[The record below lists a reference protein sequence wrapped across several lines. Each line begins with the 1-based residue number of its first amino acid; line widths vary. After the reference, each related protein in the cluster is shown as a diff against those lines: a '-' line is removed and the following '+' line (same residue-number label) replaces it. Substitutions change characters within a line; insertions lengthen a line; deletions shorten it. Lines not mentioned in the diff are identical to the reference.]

1 MCGIA
6 GIVRFDGGALAQ
18 VERAR
23 GMRRQLRH
31 RGPDGEGEF
40 LNRDAA
46 LEHTRLALLD
56 RAGGA
61 QPMTSADGR
70 YTIVYNGE
78 VYNHEALRGRLAY
91 PFRTRNDAETVLAA
105 FIEWGPGCVEL
116 LNGMFAFFVWDAE
129 ARRGFAARD
138 RLGVKP
144 LAYAWDGLEFV
155 FASEANVVARAL
167 AGPVRANE
175 DAVLEYLVAPYF
187 SGVAQPMFAGV
198 SYLQPGHWLEL
209 GPEGPEVR
217 RYYRFEAARDGEGP
231 SDEALRGAFERAVQ
245 RACVADEPLG
255 IFLSGGLDSTAIAAV
270 AAKVLTGQPR
280 LRAYSIVFEEMDL
293 FGYGASHGRSTI
305 VVSNDMGYVGAAMLA
320 TGVDWRGVRVPRAA
334 LAADL
339 ERVATTN
346 DALPAWE
353 QEVAQDRLARAT
365 AEENIKAVLVGDAAD
380 ETHYGYHFL
389 LDPEATASPR
399 AILERF
405 GGVAVRREV
414 MADPVEVFA
423 DRYHAWMR
431 GGDEDERIAGTTR
444 LIVERWL
451 PRLLHNG
458 DIHCMRSGVEARVP
472 FADIELLAMAA
483 MVPPRAGLQGGEKA
497 RLRAALRGVVPEE
510 IRTRRKSALPKD
522 QHAQAVYQSEAA
534 RLLAEPPALVRE
546 LVDVAATRP
555 LLDPARELGEWE
567 RAGLYRLIGL
577 CHFSRHHGIP

>member
-1 MCGIA
+1 
-6 GIVRFDGGALAQ
+6 
-18 VERAR
+18 
-23 GMRRQLRH
+23 
-31 RGPDGEGEF
+31 
-40 LNRDAA
+40 
-46 LEHTRLALLD
+46 
-56 RAGGA
+56 
-61 QPMTSADGR
+61 
-70 YTIVYNGE
+70 
-78 VYNHEALRGRLAY
+78 
-91 PFRTRNDAETVLAA
+91 
-105 FIEWGPGCVEL
+105 
-116 LNGMFAFFVWDAE
+116 MFAFFVWDAE

-144 LAYAWDGLEFV
+144 LAYAWDGVEFV

-167 AGPVRANE
+167 AGPVRADE
-175 DAVLEYLVAPYF
+175 DAVLEYLVAPCF
-187 SGVAQPMFAGV
+187 SGVARPMFAGV
-198 SYLQPGHWLEL
+198 SYLQPGRWLEL
-209 GPEGPEVR
+209 GPDGPAVR
-217 RYYRFEAARDGEGP
+217 RYYQFEVAREGVGP

-245 RACVADEPLG
+245 RACLADEPLG

-270 AAKVLTGQPR
+270 AAKVLNGGSRGCGPTR
-280 LRAYSIVFEEMDL
+280 SCSRRWIM
-293 FGYGASHGRSTI
+293 FGYGAVDDRRVERHGDTSE
-305 VVSNDMGYVGAAMLA
+305 AATLA

-353 QEVAQDRLARAT
+353 QEVAQDRLARAA

-399 AILERF
+399 TIINRF

-414 MADPVEVFA
+414 MADPVAVFA
-423 DRYHAWMR
+423 DRYSAWMR

-472 FADIELLAMAA
+472 FADIELLALAA
-483 MVPPRAGLQGGEKA
+483 TVPPRAGLQGGEKA

-522 QHAQAVYQSEAA
+522 QHAQAVYQREAA

-546 LVDVAATRP
+546 LVDVAAMRP
-555 LLDPARELGEWE
+555 LLDPSRELGEWE
-567 RAGLYRLIGL
+567 RAGLLSSDRVVSLFASPRDPMSRALFVVLAEKGHVHPFIGPAQEL
-577 CHFSRHHGIP
+577 LRRGHTVGFYSPCDLRGPLGRAGSVSTMCSSGRRRPRRRPTRTAG